1 MTNIPRERPKAFKDL
16 QTYSGSKGEG
26 LHASSWYIYPVDA
39 QWASDAW
46 FAPIIALGSIVLWQG
61 EPQEDAV
68 TAREEATKY
77 LTLKLKEFLNPLSA
91 SDNLKP
97 SKRPDQLF

>member
-1 MTNIPRERPKAFKDL
+1 MMNIPRERPKAFQEL

-46 FAPIIALGSIVLWQG
+46 FAPIIALDNVILWQG
-61 EPQEDAV
+61 EPQENAV
-68 TAREEATKY
+68 SAREEAKKY
-77 LTLKLKEFLNPLSA
+77 LALKLKELLNPLA
-91 SDNLKP
+91 SGGSLKSP
-97 SKRPDQLF
+97 KKPDQLF